1 MDCVKRELIVAG
13 ALLLALTGCT
23 AAPQAQPVAT
33 STAPTSTTATISE
46 SGFLA
51 DHDLT
56 GLDAVQII
64 DHLDQ
69 VPVAERPTEL
79 MASVRADHLLLADTE
94 QELNLPLPQDR
105 FYLSLA
111 PYLDQTHEC
120 HYHSLTTCRG
130 ELANEQ
136 ITVRITDDATGQ
148 TLIEEQVTTFNNGF
162 AGFWLPRGITGTI
175 EVTYDGYTGQ
185 STFFAS
191 DEAAT
196 CLTTLQLT

>member
-13 ALLLALTGCT
+13 ALLLALAGCT

-33 STAPTSTTATISE
+33 STTATTSE

-51 DHDLT
+51 DHDLA

-79 MASVRADHLLLADTE
+79 MASVRADHLLLSDTE
-94 QELNLPLPQDR
+94 QELNLPLPEDR

-175 EVTYDGYTGQ
+175 EVTYDGHTGQ
-185 STFFAS
+185 STFSAS

>member
-1 MDCVKRELIVAG
+1 MKRELIAAG

-23 AAPQAQPVAT
+23 AAPQAQPAPT
-33 STAPTSTTATISE
+33 NTAPTSTTATTHE

-51 DHDLT
+51 EHDLA
-56 GLDAVQII
+56 GLDAAQII

-79 MASVRADHLLLADTE
+79 MASVRADHLLLADAE
-94 QELNLPLPQDR
+94 QQLILPLPEDR

-120 HYHSLTTCRG
+120 YYHSLTTCRG
-130 ELANEQ
+130 ELANEP

-148 TLIEEQVTTFNNGF
+148 TLLEEQVSTFDNGF

-175 EVTYDGYTGQ
+175 EVSHDGHTGQ
-185 STFFAS
+185 STFSTS

-196 CLTTLQLT
+196 CLTTLQLTQA

>member
-1 MDCVKRELIVAG
+1 MKRELIVAG
-13 ALLLALTGCT
+13 ALLLALAGCT

-33 STAPTSTTATISE
+33 STTATTSE

-51 DHDLT
+51 DHDLA

-79 MASVRADHLLLADTE
+79 MASVRADHLLLSDTE
-94 QELNLPLPQDR
+94 QELNLPLPEDR

-175 EVTYDGYTGQ
+175 EVTYDGHTGQ
-185 STFFAS
+185 STFSAS